1 MSDAT
6 ASALFRRVSRLR
18 WQVPLLALLLV
29 LLHQYVE
36 HTWLRSLSRWP
47 HFASQVLFYGLVG
60 PTLAWWALSSL
71 RRSVG
76 ETEEAE
82 RAVHVAHQRL
92 QKVNRRLGFLIH
104 VNRRLAEAEDEEE
117 LLRVIVALPEE
128 VLPVAAVS
136 LVQLDEQERPSPPLF
151 HGVLNEERIAALS
164 RRLTEEPVRQQCAA
178 CRTLATD
185 KSSPCALL
193 SSVMTGSRVGHVYCL
208 PLNRGE
214 RRYGLL
220 NVYLGEDRA
229 LTANEH
235 SLLKAMAHEISLALE
250 SQQLRTR
257 ELAMLVHLQQT
268 NWWRDLEADLSDVLT
283 DTLEI
288 LEGDGGAF
296 LIDPPQPGA
305 RAVETAVGGQLG
317 EQAQMV
323 HSLARSSRE
332 TGQIVDIRDLEE
344 EGAPLRGGPLRGGP
358 LRSLLV
364 LPLRTDGETLGSLV
378 LWAGRPDAFGQR
390 HRQLLSVVA
399 GQAAMLVQ
407 NRRLSLEVEQQA
419 ALAERARL
427 AREIHDGLAQTL
439 SYLKLRTTQLLR
451 HYDAGQV
458 YDARPDLEALQHLLG
473 EAYVDAREAIDGLY
487 LTSANAELKTWVEEL
502 AADFEQL
509 SGVPIAIEGEALQLP
524 PEVKTQL
531 QRIVQEALSNIRKHA
546 GASNVTLAWRME
558 GDRLLVFS
566 IRDDGRGFETAD
578 VPLGVTHGLRIM
590 QERAELLAADL
601 QLTSSPG
608 NGTEIRVCLPIAP
621 PAKEGAGDR
630 REN

>member
-6 ASALFRRVSRLR
+6 ASALFRRISRLR

-36 HTWLRSLSRWP
+36 HTWLRSLSRWS

-60 PTLAWWALSSL
+60 PALAWWALSSL

-82 RAVHVAHQRL
+82 RALHVAHQRL

-117 LLRVIVALPEE
+117 LLRAIVALPEQ

-151 HGVLNEERIAALS
+151 HGVLSEERIAALS
-164 RRLTEEPVRQQCAA
+164 RRLVEEPVRQQCAA
-178 CRTLATD
+178 CKTLATD
-185 KSSPCALL
+185 KSSPCTLL
-193 SSVMTGSRVGHVYCL
+193 SSVITGAQVERVYCL

-268 NWWRDLEADLSDVLT
+268 NWWRDLEADLSSVLT
-283 DTLEI
+283 HTLEI

-305 RAVETAVGGQLG
+305 RAVETMAGVHLG
-317 EQAQMV
+317 ERAQMV
-323 HSLARSSRE
+323 QSLARSSRE
-332 TGQIVDIRDLEE
+332 TGQVLDIRDLEE
-344 EGAPLRGGPLRGGP
+344 EGGGGP

-364 LPLRTDGETLGSLV
+364 LPLRTDGETVGSLL
-378 LWAGRPDAFGQR
+378 LWAGRPDAFGRR

-451 HYDAGQV
+451 HYDAGQSQ
-458 YDARPDLEALQHLLG
+458 DARPELETLQRLLG

-487 LTSANAELKTWVEEL
+487 LTSANAGLKTWVEEL

-509 SGVPIAIEGEALQLP
+509 SGVPIMIEGTAVQLP

-546 GASNVTLAWRME
+546 GASNVTLAWRVE
-558 GDRLLVFS
+558 GDQILIFS

-608 NGTEIRVCLPIAP
+608 EGTEIRVCLPIAP
-621 PAKEGAGDR
+621 PAKEGAGDG